1 MSKTEIVKSLNDC
14 GPQLQILQT
23 LRELQSQGQSLSQE
37 LAPLATSLR
46 EQADRMQ
53 GQTLALAE
61 DMKSLPQALASEVAP
76 MLAELE
82 RLASMLDTNMEA
94 QRSTFSA
101 IASASAEQWKAQLQE
116 AQELNREL
124 RERLAA
130 MEAKEELT
138 VKAARAMLAV
148 PAKIEKTVEDHARTM
163 ALAVEEWK
171 DHERSKKPW
180 RLVLASAVLAA
191 VLATALYPVGTLVSE
206 KLRSSELETDAL
218 AMRQLWEKA
227 TPGERDLMTGILKR
241 QR

>member
-1 MSKTEIVKSLNDC
+1 MSKTETVRALNDS
-14 GPQLQILQT
+14 GPQLEILRT
-23 LRELQSQGQSLSQE
+23 LREISSQGQGLVTSLDKIQGQSAGLSQ
-37 LAPLATSLR
+37 
-46 EQADRMQ
+46 
-53 GQTLALAE
+53 

-94 QRSTFSA
+94 QRATFGA
-101 IASASAEQWKAQLQE
+101 IAEHHAQEWAKQLQE
-116 AQELNREL
+116 AQALNREL
-124 RERLAA
+124 RERLTT
-130 MEAKEELT
+130 MEGREELA

-148 PAKIEKTVEDHARTM
+148 PKQIEAKVEDHARAMTD
-163 ALAVEEWK
+163 AVDEWK
-171 DHERSKKPW
+171 RHEARKKPW

-191 VLATALYPVGTLVSE
+191 ILATALHPVGTLVSE
-206 KLRSSELETDAL
+206 KLRSSDQMETDAL

>member
-14 GPQLQILQT
+14 GPQLEILRT
-23 LRELQSQGQSLSQE
+23 LRELQGQGQSLSQE

-61 DMKSLPQALASEVAP
+61 DMKSLPQALADQVEP
-76 MLAELE
+76 MLQELE
-82 RLASMLDTNMEA
+82 RLAGLLDTNMEA

-116 AQELNREL
+116 AQALNREL
-124 RERLAA
+124 RERLTAL
-130 MEAKEELT
+130 ESRDELS
-138 VKAARAMLAV
+138 VKAARAMIAV
-148 PAKIEKTVEDHARTM
+148 PKQIEAKVEDHARIMTE
-163 ALAVEEWK
+163 AVDQWRRLEE
-171 DHERSKKPW
+171 ERKPW
-180 RLVLASAVLAA
+180 KTVLASAVLAA
-191 VLATALYPVGTLVSE
+191 LLAVSLHPLGTLVSE

-218 AMRQLWEKA
+218 AMRQLWEKS

>member
-1 MSKTEIVKSLNDC
+1 MSKTEAVRAMNDSM
-14 GPQLQILQT
+14 PQLEILRT
-23 LRELQSQGQSLSQE
+23 LREISSQGQSLSQE
-37 LAPLATSLR
+37 LAPLSTSLR
-46 EQADRMQ
+46 EQADRMLA
-53 GQTLALAE
+53 QTSDLST

-116 AQELNREL
+116 AQALNREL
-124 RERLAA
+124 RERLTAL
-130 MEAKEELT
+130 ESRDELS
-138 VKAARAMLAV
+138 VKAARAMIAV
-148 PAKIEKTVEDHARTM
+148 PKQIEAKVEDHARIMTE
-163 ALAVEEWK
+163 AVDQWRRLEEG
-171 DHERSKKPW
+171 RKPW
-180 RLVLASAVLAA
+180 KTVLASAVLAA
-191 VLATALYPVGTLVSE
+191 LLAVSLHPLGTLVSE

>member
-14 GPQLQILQT
+14 GPQLEILRT

-94 QRSTFSA
+94 QRATFGA
-101 IASASAEQWKAQLQE
+101 IAEHHAQEWAKQLQE
-116 AQELNREL
+116 AQALNREL
-124 RERLAA
+124 RERLTT
-130 MEAKEELT
+130 MEGREELA

-148 PAKIEKTVEDHARTM
+148 PKQIEAKVEDHARAMTD
-163 ALAVEEWK
+163 AVDEWK
-171 DHERSKKPW
+171 RHEARKKPW
-180 RLVLASAVLAA
+180 RLVLASALLAA
-191 VLATALYPVGTLVSE
+191 VLAVSLHPVGTLVSE